1 MPAFSNV
8 ALTPR
13 NPHRPNQRHVIDFAA
28 GVDFLIVIDFEQGD
42 SLIAAFQET
51 LPAFFMVDLHAEKL
65 DVEFSCARQILDV
78 IDDMVEAGDFKWCIH
93 IDLPQVDCMMVH
105 YFKKIF

>member
-1 MPAFSNV
+1 M
-8 ALTPR
+8 
-13 NPHRPNQRHVIDFAA
+13 IDFAA
-28 GVDFLIVIDFEQGD
+28 GVDFLIVVDFEQSD
-42 SLIAAFQET
+42 SLVAAFQEA
-51 LPAFFMVDLHAEKL
+51 LPTSFMLDLHAEKL
-65 DVEFSCARQILDV
+65 DIELSRSRQILDV